1 MPGYF
6 SGEDR
11 AALAR
16 ATPAPSVPTN
26 VYSTTSLPGLEPMLA
41 GDVLVQNAH
50 GIGAQDH
57 RRLFGGETHT
67 L

>member
-1 MPGYF
+1 
-6 SGEDR
+6 
-11 AALAR
+11 
-16 ATPAPSVPTN
+16 
-26 VYSTTSLPGLEPMLA
+26 MLA

-67 L
+67 P